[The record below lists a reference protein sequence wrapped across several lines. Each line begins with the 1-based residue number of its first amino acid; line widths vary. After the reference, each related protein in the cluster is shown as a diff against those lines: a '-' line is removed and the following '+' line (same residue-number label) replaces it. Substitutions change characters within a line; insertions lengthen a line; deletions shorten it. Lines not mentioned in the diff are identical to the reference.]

1 MWTAQAHGRYEG
13 WCPMRRSVAIAT
25 MIILAATWLSGQG
38 AVESTGGRDAVRFAV
53 IGDNGTG
60 GKEQYEVGR
69 QMTVAHGRVPFD
81 FVLMLGDNMYGRQ
94 QPQDFIDKFE
104 RPYAAL
110 LSAGVTFYA
119 TLGNHD
125 DQGNRFY
132 KPFHMNDE
140 RYYTFTKGDVMFF
153 VFDTNLMDASQV
165 QWIEEVLS
173 ASRNPWK
180 VCVFHHPL
188 YSNARRHG
196 SNLELRV
203 LLEPLL
209 IRTGV
214 TVVFSG
220 HDHVYERLKPQKG
233 ITYFVEGASG
243 QIRRGDMEPSEN
255 TAAAYDEDNSFMAVE
270 IVGTQL
276 RFQTISRTGRV
287 VDSGE
292 VARRPTT

>member
-1 MWTAQAHGRYEG
+1 M
-13 WCPMRRSVAIAT
+13 
-25 MIILAATWLSGQG
+25 ILAGTCLSGQG
-38 AVESTGGRDAVRFAV
+38 AVELTGSPDAVRFAV

-60 GKEQYEVGR
+60 EQAQYEVGR
-69 QMTVAHGRVPFD
+69 QMAVAHGRFPFE

-94 QPQDFIDKFE
+94 QPEDFRDKFE

-110 LSAGVTFYA
+110 LAAGVTFYA

-132 KPFHMNDE
+132 KPFHMNNE
-140 RYYTFTKGDVMFF
+140 RYYTVTKGDVTFF
-153 VFDTNLMDASQV
+153 VFDTNLMDADQV
-165 QWIEEVLS
+165 AWIEEVLS
-173 ASRNPWK
+173 ASRTPWK

-196 SNLELRV
+196 SNVELRV

-209 IRTGV
+209 VKAGV

-233 ITYFVEGASG
+233 ITYFVQGASG
-243 QIRRGDMEPSEN
+243 QLRRGDIKQSQN
-255 TAAAYDEDNSFMAVE
+255 TAAAYDADHSFMLVE
-270 IVGTQL
+270 IAGTQL
-276 RFQTISRTGRV
+276 RFQTIGRTGRV

-292 VARRPTT
+292 IARRSTT

>member
-1 MWTAQAHGRYEG
+1 
-13 WCPMRRSVAIAT
+13 MRRNVAVAT
-25 MIILAATWLSGQG
+25 IMLLAASWLSGQD
-38 AVESTGGRDAVRFAV
+38 AVEWAGSPDAVRFAV

-60 GKEQYEVGR
+60 GQAQYEIGR
-69 QMTVAHGRVPFD
+69 QMAIAHGRFPFD

-94 QPQDFIDKFE
+94 QPQDFTDKFE

-110 LSAGVTFYA
+110 LTAGVTFFA

-132 KPFHMNDE
+132 QPFHMGNE
-140 RYYTFTKGDVMFF
+140 RYYTFTKGDVVFF
-153 VFDTNLMDASQV
+153 VFDTNLMDRAQIE
-165 QWIEEVLS
+165 WIEQVLS
-173 ASRNPWK
+173 ASRQPWK

-196 SNLELRV
+196 SNVELRV

-209 IRTGV
+209 VQAGI

-243 QIRRGDMEPSEN
+243 QLRRGDIQPSQN
-255 TAAAYDEDNSFMAVE
+255 TAAAYDDDQSFMLVE
-270 IVGTQL
+270 IAGTQM

-287 VDSGE
+287 VDSGAI
-292 VARRPTT
+292 ARRSTS